1 MGFLWHSLI
10 GDHPQ
15 EELAKFGYILETKV
29 KFFIKNPA
37 ICWGLLKPIVFLKMA
52 ISENFPLGKSGD
64 FHAFFSQKSFVWVA
78 LDFIYFFLMG
88 FPSDK
93 ISLPLNKKY
102 NFKNNYNSK
111 IKNLKT

>member
-1 MGFLWHSLI
+1 
-10 GDHPQ
+10 
-15 EELAKFGYILETKV
+15 
-29 KFFIKNPA
+29 
-37 ICWGLLKPIVFLKMA
+37 
-52 ISENFPLGKSGD
+52 
-64 FHAFFSQKSFVWVA
+64 
-78 LDFIYFFLMG
+78 MG